1 MVKSLDFFFKTAT
14 SAFLCEFFFCF
25 DQTLLNLARMF
36 AAHQRFSKVSVN
48 HLFDNPDSEKKF
60 LLEKSLERVLYFEFK
75 ILYEP

>member
-1 MVKSLDFFFKTAT
+1 
-14 SAFLCEFFFCF
+14 
-25 DQTLLNLARMF
+25 MF

>member
-1 MVKSLDFFFKTAT
+1 
-14 SAFLCEFFFCF
+14 
-25 DQTLLNLARMF
+25 MF

-48 HLFDNPDSEKKF
+48 HYLTTLTLKKNF